1 MCGYYYSNIS
11 PIEDTASLKRRGP
24 DAWNEFSCE
33 FGHVGAARLTTIK
46 TPTEQPILKDH
57 GVLLYNGSIYNDQS
71 MNDTQWISQQLD
83 SINYADFIPLVKTF
97 EGEYSITW
105 ATARHVIFCT
115 DVFGTRPLYYYY
127 DENGITI
134 ASLPDGIQAK
144 HNAFY
149 RCEENR
155 IYIFDKE
162 TKKLTSF
169 KNKTWNLN
177 QTVNNYDKVWELWEK
192 AVKDRYT
199 EQASILMSSGYD
211 SGMIACTASKFFKN
225 LDCYSIYNEHEHQPT
240 LAKRQQLHN
249 IEIINLDPT
258 ATNTKS
264 LSNNYY
270 KNKEHPFHQTMVDM
284 SPDNPILKTNTYCN
298 AGDSEIYVN
307 HMKPKGKR
315 IIIGGDGGD
324 DIYSDYGF
332 KGHRMRKQS
341 RFGGL
346 FPQDLDT
353 VWPWIKDNVFVS
365 YHGRTEK
372 VGGYWGIEY
381 RCPFMSNELIQAWL
395 NTTQQLKNA
404 RHKGWMAQYME
415 DHDYPYASLEKFG
428 HQAKMGYWNQSDR

>member
-11 PIEDTASLKRRGP
+11 PIEKTESLKRRGP
-24 DAWNEFSCE
+24 DAWKEFSCK

-46 TPTEQPILKDH
+46 TPVEQPVLKNF
-57 GVLLYNGSIYNDQS
+57 GVLLYNGSIYNDKTE
-71 MNDTQWISQQLD
+71 NDTQWISRQLD
-83 SINYADFIPLVKTF
+83 SMNYADFIPLVKTF

-105 ATARHVIFCT
+105 ATDKHVLFCT

-127 DENGITI
+127 DETGITI

-169 KNKTWNLN
+169 ENKSWNLN

-192 AVKDRYT
+192 AINDRYT
-199 EQASILMSSGYD
+199 KQASILMSSGYD
-211 SGMIACTASKFFKN
+211 SGMIACTANKFFKD
-225 LDCYSIYNEHEHQPT
+225 LDCYSIYNEQEHQPT
-240 LAKRQQLHN
+240 LAKRQKLHK

-258 ATNTKS
+258 SKNSKP

-270 KNKEHPFHQTMVDM
+270 NNKEHPFHQKMFEM
-284 SPDNPILKTNTYCN
+284 CPDNPILKTNTYCN

-307 HMKPKGKR
+307 YMKPKGKR

-341 RFGGL
+341 RFGGH
-346 FPQDLDT
+346 FPSDLDT
-353 VWPWIKDNVFVS
+353 VWPWIKDNVFIP

-381 RCPFMSNELIQAWL
+381 RCPFMSIELIQAWL

-428 HQAKMGYWNQSDR
+428 YQAKMGYWNQSDR